1 LEQESWQKMNYVAN
15 YLEKVKEAIDLVD
28 ASKIETL
35 ISWLSETRATN
46 RTIFTMGN
54 GGSSSTA
61 SHWVNDLVK
70 GASYEKNERFK
81 VMCLNDSVATLT
93 AYSNDVHYEQALVEP
108 LKNFLDKQDLVIA
121 ISGSG
126 NSNNVINAIEYAKS
140 IGART
145 VGLTGRDGGKLG
157 SLVDLE
163 IRVPEPNMGRIED
176 VHMMIT
182 HAVSWSFIENDR
194 K

>member
-1 LEQESWQKMNYVAN
+1 MNYVAN
-15 YLEKVKEAIDLVD
+15 YLSKVKEAIELVD
-28 ASKIETL
+28 ASRIDTL
-35 ISWLSETRATN
+35 ISWLSETRAAKQ
-46 RTIFTMGN
+46 TIFTMGN

-70 GASYEKNERFK
+70 GASYEKAERFK
-81 VMCLNDSVATLT
+81 VMCLNDSVSTLT
-93 AYSNDVHYEQALVEP
+93 AYSNDVDYDQALVEP
-108 LKNFLDKQDLVIA
+108 LKNFLEPKDLVIA

-126 NSNNVINAIEYAKS
+126 NSNNVIKAVEYAKS

-182 HAVSWSFIENDR
+182 HAVSWSFIENER
-194 K
+194 S

>member
-1 LEQESWQKMNYVAN
+1 MNYVAN
-15 YLEKVKEAIDLVD
+15 YLAKVKEAIDLVD

-35 ISWLSETRATN
+35 ISWLSETRAAN
-46 RTIFTMGN
+46 QTIFTMGN

-70 GASYEKNERFK
+70 GASYEKTERFK
-81 VMCLNDSVATLT
+81 VMCLNDSVSTLT
-93 AYSNDVHYEQALVEP
+93 AYSNDVDYERALVEP
-108 LKNFLDKQDLVIA
+108 LKNFLEPQDLVIA

-126 NSNNVINAIEYAKS
+126 NSNNVINAIEYAKYF
-140 IGART
+140 GART

-182 HAVSWSFIENDR
+182 HAVSWSFIETEG

>member
-15 YLEKVKEAIDLVD
+15 YLAKVKEAIDLVD

-35 ISWLSETRATN
+35 ISWLSETRAAN
-46 RTIFTMGN
+46 QTIFTMGN

-70 GASYEKNERFK
+70 GASYEKNVRFK

-93 AYSNDVHYEQALVEP
+93 AYSNDVSYDQALVEP
-108 LKNFLDKQDLVIA
+108 LKNFLEKEDLVIA

-126 NSNNVINAIEYAKS
+126 NSNNVIQAIEYAKS

-163 IRVPEPNMGRIED
+163 IRVTEPNMGRIED

-182 HAVSWSFIENDR
+182 HAVSWSFIENEG

>member
-1 LEQESWQKMNYVAN
+1 
-15 YLEKVKEAIDLVD
+15 
-28 ASKIETL
+28 
-35 ISWLSETRATN
+35 
-46 RTIFTMGN
+46 
-54 GGSSSTA
+54 
-61 SHWVNDLVK
+61 
-70 GASYEKNERFK
+70 
-81 VMCLNDSVATLT
+81 MCLNDSVSTLT
-93 AYSNDVHYEQALVEP
+93 AYSNDVDYDQALVEP
-108 LKNFLDKQDLVIA
+108 LKNFLEPKDLVIA

-126 NSNNVINAIEYAKS
+126 NSNNVIKAVEYAKS

-145 VGLTGRDGGKLG
+145 VGLTGRNGGKLG

-194 K
+194 S

>member
-1 LEQESWQKMNYVAN
+1 MNYVAD
-15 YLEKVKEAIDLVD
+15 YLEKVKAAIDLVD
-28 ASKIETL
+28 SSRVDTL
-35 ISWLSETRATN
+35 ISWLAETRTAKHS
-46 RTIFTMGN
+46 IFTMGN

-81 VMCLNDSVATLT
+81 VMCLNDSVSTLT
-93 AYSNDVHYEQALVEP
+93 AYSNDVDYDQALVEP
-108 LKNFLDKQDLVIA
+108 LKNFLEKGDLVIA

-126 NSNNVINAIEYAKS
+126 NSSNVIRAIEYAKS

-182 HAVSWSFIENDR
+182 HAVSWSFIENER
-194 K
+194 S

>member
-35 ISWLSETRATN
+35 ISWLSETRAAN
-46 RTIFTMGN
+46 QTIFTMGN

-70 GASYEKNERFK
+70 GASYEKSERFK

-93 AYSNDVHYEQALVEP
+93 AYSNDVSYDQALVEP
-108 LKNFLDKQDLVIA
+108 LKNFVEKGDLVIA

-126 NSNNVINAIEYAKS
+126 NSNNVIRAIEYAKS

-182 HAVSWSFIENDR
+182 HAVSWSFIETEG

>member
-1 LEQESWQKMNYVAN
+1 MNYVAN
-15 YLEKVKEAIDLVD
+15 YLDKVKEAIDQVD

-35 ISWLSETRATN
+35 ISWLSETRAAN
-46 RTIFTMGN
+46 QTIFTMGN

-70 GASYEKNERFK
+70 GASYEKAERFK
-81 VMCLNDSVATLT
+81 VMCLNDSVSTLT
-93 AYSNDVHYEQALVEP
+93 AYSNDVDYEQALVEP
-108 LKNFLDKQDLVIA
+108 LKNFLEKGDLVIA

-126 NSNNVINAIEYAKS
+126 NSNNVIKAVEYAKS

-176 VHMMIT
+176 LHMMIT
-182 HAVSWSFIENDR
+182 HAVSWSFIENEG

>member
-1 LEQESWQKMNYVAN
+1 MNYVAD
-15 YLEKVKEAIDLVD
+15 YLEKVKAAIDLVD
-28 ASKIETL
+28 SSRVDTL
-35 ISWLSETRATN
+35 ISWLAETRTAKHS
-46 RTIFTMGN
+46 IFTMGN

-81 VMCLNDSVATLT
+81 VMCLNDSVSTLT
-93 AYSNDVHYEQALVEP
+93 AYSNDVDYDQALVEP
-108 LKNFLDKQDLVIA
+108 LKNFLEKGDLVIA

-126 NSNNVINAIEYAKS
+126 NSSNVIRAIEYAKS

-182 HAVSWSFIENDR
+182 HAVSWSFIENER
-194 K
+194 N

>member
-1 LEQESWQKMNYVAN
+1 MNYVAD
-15 YLEKVKEAIDLVD
+15 YLEKVKAAIDLVD
-28 ASKIETL
+28 SSTVDTL
-35 ISWLSETRATN
+35 ISWLAETRTAKHS
-46 RTIFTMGN
+46 IFTMGN

-81 VMCLNDSVATLT
+81 VMCLNDSVSTLT
-93 AYSNDVHYEQALVEP
+93 AYSNDVDYDQALVEP
-108 LKNFLDKQDLVIA
+108 LKNFLEKGDLVIA

-126 NSNNVINAIEYAKS
+126 NSSNVIRAIEYAKS

-182 HAVSWSFIENDR
+182 HAVSWSFIENER
-194 K
+194 N

>member
-1 LEQESWQKMNYVAN
+1 MNYVSD
-15 YLEKVKEAIDLVD
+15 YLSKVKDAIELVD
-28 ASKIETL
+28 AAKIEQL
-35 ISWLSETRATN
+35 ISWLSETRAAN
-46 RTIFTMGN
+46 QTIFTMGN

-70 GASYEKNERFK
+70 GASYEKDLRFK
-81 VMCLNDSVATLT
+81 VICLNDSVSTLT
-93 AYSNDVHYEQALVEP
+93 AYSNDVDYEQAFVEP
-108 LKNFLDKQDLVIA
+108 LKNFLAPKDLVIA

-126 NSNNVINAIEYAKS
+126 NSNNVIKAVEYAKTL
-140 IGART
+140 GART

-157 SLVDLE
+157 SIVDLE
-163 IRVPEPNMGRIED
+163 IRVPEQNMGRIED

-182 HAVSWSFIENDR
+182 HAVSWSFIEEES

>member
-1 LEQESWQKMNYVAN
+1 MNYVAD
-15 YLEKVKEAIDLVD
+15 YLEKVKAAIDLVD
-28 ASKIETL
+28 SSRVDTL
-35 ISWLSETRATN
+35 ISWLAETRTAKHS
-46 RTIFTMGN
+46 IFTMGN

-81 VMCLNDSVATLT
+81 VMCLNDSVSTLT
-93 AYSNDVHYEQALVEP
+93 AYSNDVDYDQALVEP
-108 LKNFLDKQDLVIA
+108 LKNFLEEGDLVIA

-126 NSNNVINAIEYAKS
+126 NSSNVIRAIEYAKS

-145 VGLTGRDGGKLG
+145 VGLTGRDGGKLS

-182 HAVSWSFIENDR
+182 HAVSWSFIENER
-194 K
+194 N